1 MYKDLQKSLSE
12 KEVTPELLDLLMMT
26 YLQATHKLITAQDP
40 EISEEEAIDIAR
52 MNALKVFDQ
61 AIANQRL
68 ENVEMHNY
76 LSERFH
82 FKVK

>member
-1 MYKDLQKSLSE
+1 MI
-12 KEVTPELLDLLMMT
+12 T
-26 YLQATHKLITAQDP
+26 YLQATHKLIIAQDSD
-40 EISEEEAIDIAR
+40 ISEEEAIDIAR